1 MASATRQVNIFRDAS
16 PEAPS
21 IPPVLDHQSEASIST
36 EACERPAMPRRKG
49 SIPSPTSVSNGRPP
63 LMQNQPRASPK
74 PESRPSSIL
83 APQRIVFTTD
93 SPTKTRQSS
102 ASLHHA
108 SERGSKPVQTI
119 FPRLSTQDKE
129 NQNPS
134 SHSDNFAEFPDPSY
148 EFKISLEKPS
158 TTNSCPSGQNLKKP
172 QAEPATMPQIPES
185 YEIPYCED
193 NGTKPPYSYASLIGT
208 AILRAPHRRLTL
220 SQIYKWIS
228 DTFSYYRI
236 AESSWQ
242 NSIRHNL
249 SLNKAFIKQERPK
262 DDPGKGNYWAV
273 QPGMEYQFIK
283 DKSGRRPLLH
293 AGPAMKTFSQPLA
306 EPTVN
311 LWPAPAKPLNE
322 LPAEPSDVTDQPSSD
337 ATIPESDAVFP
348 DRDQGG
354 KDQDS
359 VPPSFITPSS
369 PLSAMNSSPPPN
381 RPSDEGGGTPPK
393 PVEWPLPPAKS
404 KSRKRKS
411 NAMDDS
417 GYFSSLESSAVRLS
431 GMGHATQTVETDPD
445 RARIKRGRAEEEIAR
460 IRSSSQDISPTKSRT
475 SCQGPT
481 THLVSSSPL
490 RCLGSSLTIPPLTPA
505 VKFKLPPKPPASI
518 SPNTNLRNH
527 RNKIRELVGS
537 PVKGMSLLH
546 DEAPFSPAFNIAEDE
561 KFEFKEEIGICVG
574 DTVNLYSRSHS
585 ASPEKYSFKGLD
597 RANKVG
603 TILAEVTGNN
613 MSSRSLNRGLRS
625 PYLAT
630 PSRCHPCNKS
640 PLASLKTSKREI
652 LDLSLLDE
660 EDHDEY
666 DGLDLLQG
674 FQKIGENR
682 NPSKMPK
689 PSRPPL
695 GSRSHTS
702 AF

>member
-1 MASATRQVNIFRDAS
+1 MASATRQVDIFRDAS
-16 PEAPS
+16 PEAAS
-21 IPPVLDHQSEASIST
+21 IPPVPGHQSEVSVLIEAS
-36 EACERPAMPRRKG
+36 ERPIMPQRKG
-49 SIPSPTSVSNGRPP
+49 SVLSPTSFSNGRAP
-63 LMQNQPRASPK
+63 LAQNQPRVSQK
-74 PESRPSSIL
+74 PESRQNSFL
-83 APQRIVFTTD
+83 APQRTVFATD
-93 SPTKTRQSS
+93 SPTKKRQSS

-108 SERGSKPVQTI
+108 SERVSKPVQTI

-129 NQNPS
+129 NQNPP

-148 EFKISLEKPS
+148 EFKISLEKPI
-158 TTNSCPSGQNLKKP
+158 TTKSSLSGQNSKKP
-172 QAEPATMPQIPES
+172 QLEPATMPQLPQPC
-185 YEIPYCED
+185 EIPYCED

-208 AILRAPHRRLTL
+208 AILRAPNRRLTL

-249 SLNKAFIKQERPK
+249 SLNKAFVKQERPK

-283 DKSGRRPLLH
+283 DKSGRRPLLN
-293 AGPAMKTFSQPLA
+293 AGPAMKTFSQPLT

-311 LWPAPAKPLNE
+311 LWSASAKPLNE
-322 LPAEPSDVTDQPSSD
+322 LSAEPSGVTDQPSSD

-348 DRDQGG
+348 DRYQDG
-354 KDQDS
+354 KDQNS

-369 PLSAMNSSPPPN
+369 PLSAMNSSPPLN
-381 RPSDEGGGTPPK
+381 RPSEEGGGTPPK
-393 PVEWPLPPAKS
+393 PVEWPLPPANS
-404 KSRKRKS
+404 RSRKRKS
-411 NAMDDS
+411 NTMDDS
-417 GYFSSLESSAVRLS
+417 GYFSSLESSAIRLS
-431 GMGHATQTVETDPD
+431 ETGHATQVVEAEPD

-460 IRSSSQDISPTKSRT
+460 IRSSSHDISPTKNRT
-475 SCQGPT
+475 SCQGSM

-490 RCLGSSLTIPPLTPA
+490 RCLDSSLMIPPLTPA
-505 VKFKLPPKPPASI
+505 VTFKLPPKPPASI

-546 DEAPFSPAFNIAEDE
+546 NEAPFSPAFNIADDE
-561 KFEFKEEIGICVG
+561 KFEFKEEFGMCVG
-574 DTVNLYSRSHS
+574 DTVHFYSRPHS
-585 ASPEKYSFKGLD
+585 ASPEKYSSKRTSLD

-613 MSSRSLNRGLRS
+613 MSSRSLRRGLRS

-630 PSRCHPCNKS
+630 PNCHHPYNKS

-660 EDHDEY
+660 EDPDE
-666 DGLDLLQG
+666 LQ
-674 FQKIGENR
+674 KDRRE
-682 NPSKMPK
+682 PK
-689 PSRPPL
+689 PVTKDVKDITPAL
-695 GSRSHTS
+695 G
-702 AF
+702 